1 MTFSIPPQGIY
12 CQFFID
18 KETEQIYNFGS
29 VNTSIFLSHP
39 TYHWLSLQLTVIMK

>member
-1 MTFSIPPQGIY
+1 MTLSITPHGIY

-18 KETEQIYNFGS
+18 EETEQVYNFVS

-39 TYHWLSLQLTVIMK
+39 TYHWLSL